1 MEGFDYS
8 DLKNYWKLK
17 INALLAYKGVDV
29 ADLHEPNWEEEL
41 DKDTLLYRWDIN
53 RFAINVCRDIYNSA
67 TVNDNDFPDVTWD
80 SILDL
85 IDDAPDIS
93 SVDYWNITQAYTED
107 WEVITKFHF
116 YLLNALKYVA
126 TNDDVGTEN
135 PWKDL
140 KTLLNGSSLEEVV
153 NTASDFNIG
162 ISHILGTMN
171 IPADWETKL
180 VAKADLD
187 TVNAEKAA
195 LQVKADEYDRIHAKL
210 SGQVSD
216 NELDN
221 LLTPPP
227 PPFCSHVDYDNIKN
241 ERDTARANLTTA
253 QTNLATITSERDT
266 AITEKNNALSELS
279 TKELTIIEK
288 IITDCELGVNTEKTL
303 DKVIARIKEL
313 IKDNDT
319 INPTVK
325 NEVITMSKE
334 LELGSDFET
343 KLSQITTYSSLIDI
357 QKQAFS
363 SKLSESKSEISK
375 YQTRA
380 NWAIGLGSLSFGAA
394 LILSYF
400 LLRKKQQDGEG
411 EISEN

>member
-1 MEGFDYS
+1 
-8 DLKNYWKLK
+8 
-17 INALLAYKGVDV
+17 
-29 ADLHEPNWEEEL
+29 
-41 DKDTLLYRWDIN
+41 
-53 RFAINVCRDIYNSA
+53 
-67 TVNDNDFPDVTWD
+67 
-80 SILDL
+80 
-85 IDDAPDIS
+85 
-93 SVDYWNITQAYTED
+93 
-107 WEVITKFHF
+107 
-116 YLLNALKYVA
+116 
-126 TNDDVGTEN
+126 
-135 PWKDL
+135 
-140 KTLLNGSSLEEVV
+140 
-153 NTASDFNIG
+153 
-162 ISHILGTMN
+162 
-171 IPADWETKL
+171 L

-279 TKELTIIEK
+279 TKELSIIEK
-288 IITDCELGVNTEKTL
+288 IITDCELGNNTEKTL

-325 NEVITMSKE
+325 NEVIAMSKK
-334 LELGSDFET
+334 LGLSSVFQT
-343 KLSQITTYSSLIDI
+343 KISENTTYSSLIDI

-380 NWAIGLGSLSFGAA
+380 N
-394 LILSYF
+394 
-400 LLRKKQQDGEG
+400 
-411 EISEN
+411 